1 MITQTDRATYTPQEY
16 LDRELASETRSEY
29 RNGKIFPM
37 TGGTPDHNC
46 ISGNL
51 YMALRLFL
59 KRKPY
64 EIFLLDQR
72 LWIPKANVYTYPD
85 VMVASKPRQLQP
97 GRKDTVMNPCFI
109 AEVLSNSTRNYDRGE
124 KFATYRTIDPLREYV
139 LIAQDRIHVEHYIK
153 TATNQWLFSEYDDRE
168 ISLSFPTF
176 DLNIAIDELYEG
188 VEFAEM

>member
-64 EIFLLDQR
+64 E
-72 LWIPKANVYTYPD
+72 
-85 VMVASKPRQLQP
+85 
-97 GRKDTVMNPCFI
+97 
-109 AEVLSNSTRNYDRGE
+109 
-124 KFATYRTIDPLREYV
+124 
-139 LIAQDRIHVEHYIK
+139 
-153 TATNQWLFSEYDDRE
+153 DRE
-168 ISLSFPTF
+168 ISLSFPIF